1 MHLYTKTGL
10 WDTHL
15 KNMSGTPIYKN
26 MCLGHQF
33 TKVYV
38 SGTPITYTRFWDT
51 QIQENVFK

>member
-33 TKVYV
+33 TKTCV
-38 SGTPITYTRFWDT
+38 WDT
-51 QIQENVFK
+51 NLQKSMSLGHP